1 MSGDVSV
8 IVPAH
13 DAETYI
19 AEALRSVL
27 AEGPSEVLVIDDGSR
42 DETAAVAAA
51 FGPPVRVIG
60 QANAGPGAAANRGI
74 CESRGPILAFC
85 DADDRWAPGRLAG
98 QLRLLD
104 DHATDMVFG
113 LARQFHSPNL
123 TEAERAI
130 LPIPSDPVPGIA
142 RQGMLIGR
150 EDFDRVGPFATGLAA
165 GEFIDWYARA
175 KDAGLREATVEQVVF
190 ERRVHRGH
198 LDPSKRAGHADYAR
212 VVRGLLERRRLGA
225 G

>member
-1 MSGDVSV
+1 MSADVSV

-19 AEALRSVL
+19 AEALQSVL
-27 AEGPSEVLVIDDGSR
+27 TEGPGEVLVIDDGSR

-51 FGPPVRVIG
+51 LGAPVRVIT
-60 QANAGPGAAANRGI
+60 QANAGPGAAANHGVR
-74 CESRGPILAFC
+74 ESRGAILAFC
-85 DADDRWAPGRLAG
+85 DADDRWTAGRLAG
-98 QLRLLD
+98 QLRLLGD
-104 DHATDMVFG
+104 PATDMVFG
-113 LARQFHSPNL
+113 LAQQFHSPDL
-123 TEAERAI
+123 AEAERAL
-130 LPIPSDPVPGIA
+130 LPIPSDSVPGIG
-142 RQGMLIGR
+142 RQGMLIAR
-150 EDFDRVGPFATGLAA
+150 EDFNRVGPFATGFAA

-175 KDAGLREATVEQVVF
+175 KDAGLREATLEQVVF

-212 VVRGLLERRRLGA
+212 VVRALLERRRLGA